1 MNQRLAK
8 LVPPHMDKHH
18 SFQMI
23 GALPED
29 IIRVRVALQAPQV
42 KAVRPF
48 LQGESR
54 DWVMVEFWSDDLELI
69 QIAAKHLADCVDLDL
84 LHGNFDRSE
93 LGFN

>member
-1 MNQRLAK
+1 MSQRLAK

-29 IIRVRVALQAPQV
+29 IIRVRVALQDPQV

-54 DWVMVEFWSDDLELI
+54 DWMMVEFWSDDLELI
-69 QIAAKHLADCVDLDL
+69 QIAAKHLADCVELDL

-93 LGFN
+93 LGLN